1 LQPKD
6 IHEQGFCAGP
16 QLADDARPDTDQHG
30 ALTESPDRKGPMA
43 RTRWTLQLVP
53 DGTGNTRSISLPR
66 WALGAAVATAAA
78 LGVLALISLVGLGHG
93 AIRSTELSRLRT
105 ENRHL
110 TASLQEIRGEIGQLV
125 ETIDGIAAQEQRFR
139 LIAGLPYTDPEV
151 LEVGIGGPLL
161 GDAARE
167 EFFESSPELAGDVYG
182 VTLDV
187 DELSRR
193 ANLLSESLAEAI
205 DSATVQQ
212 QLFQARP
219 SILPVDGGDAWIS
232 SSFSRSRFHP
242 ILLYNR
248 PHFGIDIAAFE
259 GTPIR
264 AAANGTVVYA
274 GKKAGYGRTIEID
287 HGFGYSTVYAH
298 AKEIKVRRGQ
308 KVSRGDEIGLVGRSG
323 LATSPNL
330 HYEVLVDDRPVNPRN
345 YILEEQP
352 LVE

>member
-1 LQPKD
+1 
-6 IHEQGFCAGP
+6 
-16 QLADDARPDTDQHG
+16 
-30 ALTESPDRKGPMA
+30 MA

-193 ANLLSESLAEAI
+193 LDQLLL
-205 DSATVQQ
+205 
-212 QLFQARP
+212 
-219 SILPVDGGDAWIS
+219 
-232 SSFSRSRFHP
+232 
-242 ILLYNR
+242 
-248 PHFGIDIAAFE
+248 
-259 GTPIR
+259 
-264 AAANGTVVYA
+264 
-274 GKKAGYGRTIEID
+274 
-287 HGFGYSTVYAH
+287 
-298 AKEIKVRRGQ
+298 
-308 KVSRGDEIGLVGRSG
+308 
-323 LATSPNL
+323 
-330 HYEVLVDDRPVNPRN
+330 
-345 YILEEQP
+345 QP
-352 LVE
+352 